1 MGGGR
6 MAVVAVVNFK
16 KNTKSYFFDVNG
28 LKLNSNQDVIVET
41 EKGLQYGTVISIR
54 EIAEED
60 IGTPLKKVVRIATE
74 KDQKQH
80 NKNLLDG
87 ERAFEVAKTKVK
99 ELGLKMRII
108 DASFTFDRGQ
118 LLFNFLADERIDF
131 RELAK
136 KLAQVYHTRIELRQ
150 IGVRDKAK
158 EIGGLGPCGR
168 FLCCSTFLTD
178 FNSVSINM
186 AKNQMLALNPS
197 KINGVCGRLLCCL
210 NYEDETYTH
219 LKKGLP
225 KIGSIYKVGDV
236 SGKIVSI
243 NVFKKTA
250 MVEGKNH
257 TQIEV
262 SLENGSI
269 E

>member
-1 MGGGR
+1 MIHT
-6 MAVVAVVNFK
+6 VIVNFK
-16 KNTKSYFFDVNG
+16 KNTKNYFFSTNG
-28 LKLNSNQDVIVET
+28 LDLKCGQNVIVET
-41 EKGLQYGTVISIR
+41 EKGLQFGQVIALKEVSTS
-54 EIAEED
+54 D
-60 IGTPLKKVVRIATE
+60 IGIPLKDVKRIATE
-74 KDQKQH
+74 KDENQYQ
-80 NKNLLDG
+80 KNLEDASKAL
-87 ERAFEVAKTKVK
+87 EVARKKVE
-99 ELGLKMRII
+99 ELGLKMKLI
-108 DASFTFDRGQ
+108 DARYNFDRSQ
-118 LLFNFLADERIDF
+118 LLFNFIADERIDF

-136 KLAQVYHTRIELRQ
+136 RLAQVYHTRIELRQ

-210 NYEDETYTH
+210 NYEDETYSH
-219 LKKGLP
+219 LKKNLP
-225 KIGSIYKVGDV
+225 KIGSIYKNGDTV
-236 SGKIVSI
+236 GKIISL

-250 MVEGKNH
+250 MIEGKNH
-257 TQIEV
+257 NQIEV
-262 SLENGSI
+262 DLENGSI

>member
-1 MGGGR
+1 VDV
-6 MAVVAVVNFK
+6 MAVVHFK
-16 KNTKSYFFDVNG
+16 KNTKNYFFNVNN
-28 LKLNSNQDVIVET
+28 LKLQSGQDVIVET
-41 EKGLQYGTVISIR
+41 EKGLQYGEVVRMKEIS
-54 EIAEED
+54 EED
-60 IGTPLKKVVRIATE
+60 IGIPLKNVLRIATE
-74 KDQKQH
+74 VDRKHHK
-80 NKNLLDG
+80 KNLKD
-87 ERAFEVAKTKVK
+87 ANKAIEVAKKMVA
-99 ELGLKMRII
+99 ELQLKMRII
-108 DASFTFDRGQ
+108 DANFTFDRGQ

-158 EIGGLGPCGR
+158 EIGGIGPCGR

-210 NYEDETYTH
+210 KYEDEDYKH
-219 LKKGLP
+219 LKKDLP
-225 KIGSIYKVGDV
+225 KLGTIYKNKDIE
-236 SGKIVSI
+236 GKIVSI

-250 MVEGKNH
+250 MVEVKNH
-257 TQIEV
+257 MQVEV
-262 SLENGSI
+262 DLDHGST

>member
-1 MGGGR
+1 M
-6 MAVVAVVNFK
+6 MVHAVIVNFK
-16 KNTKSYFFDVNG
+16 KNSKNYFFSTNG
-28 LKLNSNQDVIVET
+28 LELKNGQNVIVET
-41 EKGLQYGTVISIR
+41 EKGLQYGQVIALKELTES
-54 EIAEED
+54 D
-60 IGTPLKKVVRIATE
+60 IGLPLKSVKRIATE
-74 KDQKQH
+74 KDERQYQ
-80 NKNLLDG
+80 KNLEDASKAL
-87 ERAFEVAKTKVK
+87 EVARKKVE
-99 ELGLKMRII
+99 ELQLKMKII
-108 DASFTFDRGQ
+108 DARYTFDRGQ
-118 LLFNFLADERIDF
+118 LLFNFIADERIDF

-136 KLAQVYHTRIELRQ
+136 KLAQIYHTRIELRQ

-210 NYEDETYTH
+210 NYEDETYSH
-219 LKKGLP
+219 LKKSLP
-225 KIGSIYKVGDV
+225 KIGSIYKNGDIT
-236 SGKIVSI
+236 GKIVSL

-250 MVEGKNH
+250 MIEGKNH
-257 TQIEV
+257 SQIEV
-262 SLENGSI
+262 DLSNGST

>member
-1 MGGGR
+1 MVLVA
-6 MAVVAVVNFK
+6 AVCFK
-16 KNTKSYFFDVNG
+16 KNSKKYFFNSNG
-28 LKLNSNQDVIVET
+28 LNLVSGQDVILET
-41 EKGLQYGTVISIR
+41 EKGLQYGNVAFVK
-54 EIAEED
+54 EIEDSD
-60 IGTPLKKVVRIATE
+60 IGLPLKNVIRIATD
-74 KDQKQH
+74 KDQTQYL
-80 NKNLLDG
+80 KNIKDADNAL
-87 ERAFEVAKTKVK
+87 
-99 ELGLKMRII
+99 ELARKKAVELNLSMRII
-108 DASFTFDRGQ
+108 DASFTFDRTQ

-210 NYEDETYTH
+210 KYEDEVYTE
-219 LKKGLP
+219 LKKELP
-225 KIGSIYKVGDV
+225 KIGSSYKSGDI

-250 MVEGKNH
+250 MVEVKNH
-257 TQIEV
+257 TQVEV
-262 SLENGSI
+262 SLDNGSN